1 MRNLIFTTIVLLS
14 INTFAQ
20 WETKYFVDDFG
31 DPTKDSYKVMVAEGT
46 FSNSATENSKLNGVF
61 VWEEASESL
70 YIKVYEYG
78 RSLARNIESK
88 YTYVLIKD
96 PAGKV
101 HTIKNVL
108 FSKSGMVFFSKKR
121 YEQLMEI
128 FNQKGEFTMIFK
140 YHSTYSSSRYK
151 LKFEL

>member
-31 DPTKDSYKVMVAEGT
+31 DPTQDSYKVMVMEGT
-46 FSNSATENSKLNGVF
+46 FSNSATENSKLTGVF
-61 VWEEASESL
+61 IWEEASKSL

-78 RSLARNIESK
+78 RSLATNIETK

-108 FSKSGMVFFSKKR
+108 FSKTGMVYFSKKR